1 MEEELATVVQNTNAS
16 RYLSGMCR
24 SRLQATFT
32 SDSNSTA
39 AGFVVLLYDHVLTFD
54 DEVEYVWKARMSLP
68 KFLFLFNRY
77 LVPTLM
83 VISTYE
89 FSGFAG
95 RVLPDSVPWLSIAL
109 YLGILCV
116 SNTNFVVLL
125 RLWVLWDRWR
135 NLVVWTLLCFIFTH
149 LATFGMVTWV
159 VVQLQPVA
167 QYDTTVHSCVLSR
180 HIWMEGL
187 WVPGVLF
194 ETTVFIGAC
203 WNAMARPR
211 ESNELLTRVLYRDA
225 LRLMNL
231 TLAIVAPLSLTFLS
245 LFFVFCS
252 TNLTF
257 SRLVLNLRRASASDA
272 SADCMPLRT
281 DHEASPSP
289 TDHDHMQ
296 MKVVATTPTDS
307 PCESSPLECIS
318 EETIVE
324 EPI

>member
-1 MEEELATVVQNTNAS
+1 MEELATVVQNINAS
-16 RYLSGMCR
+16 RYLS
-24 SRLQATFT
+24 
-32 SDSNSTA
+32 A

-83 VISTYE
+83 N
-89 FSGFAG
+89 FLG
-95 RVLPDSVPWLSIAL
+95 LPEEYFP
-109 YLGILCV
+109 ILCKFMV
-116 SNTNFVVLL
+116 TLYWRSEADLLEAAKPGCLSHSIWAFSASQTPTVCLTQRCSSTSYRSTCFTVVVLL

-135 NLVVWTLLCFIFTH
+135 NLVVWTLAWFIFTH

-167 QYDTTVHSCVLSR
+167 QYDPVVHSCVLSR

-194 ETTVFIGAC
+194 ETTVFIAAC

-211 ESNELLTRVLYRDA
+211 DSNELLTKVLYRDGFNYFA
-225 LRLMNL
+225 VLL
-231 TLAIVAPLSLTFLS
+231 IAPLSLTFLS
-245 LFFVFCS
+245 L
-252 TNLTF
+252 L
-257 SRLVLNLRRASASDA
+257 LVLNLRRASASDA
-272 SADCMPLRT
+272 SPDRVRLRM
-281 DHEASPSP
+281 DYEENPAN
-289 TDHDHMQ
+289 HDHMQ
-296 MKVVATTPTDS
+296 MKVFATPADS
-307 PCESSPLECIS
+307 PCEGSPLECIS

-324 EPI
+324 ERI